1 MKFTDTH
8 AHIFSEYFNDIDAL
22 LASSKENNVYRILN
36 ASTNFNNID
45 EVLEIANKYSEI
57 YACIGIHP
65 EDIDEDY
72 TKLEKYI
79 VDNLNNNKLI
89 AIGEI
94 GLDYYYTKENK
105 EKQIELFEYQL
116 SLAEKYNLPVVV
128 HSREATMDT
137 INSIKKFKVKGVIHC
152 FNGSLETANIYIK
165 LGFYIGVGG
174 VMTFRN
180 SKIDTIIKDIP
191 LDRIILE
198 TDSPYLTPEPYRKYS
213 NEPKYIKTI
222 AEYLSSIKG
231 IPLEEISRITEN
243 NVNELYNIKN

>member
-8 AHIFSEYFNDIDAL
+8 AHIFSEYFNDINAL
-22 LASSKENNVYRILN
+22 LDSSKENNVYRILN
-36 ASTNFNNID
+36 AATNFNNID

-105 EKQIELFEYQL
+105 EKQVELFEYQL

-174 VMTFRN
+174 VMTFKN

-231 IPLEEISRITEN
+231 ISLEEISRITEN
-243 NVNELYNIKN
+243 NVNKLYNIKK